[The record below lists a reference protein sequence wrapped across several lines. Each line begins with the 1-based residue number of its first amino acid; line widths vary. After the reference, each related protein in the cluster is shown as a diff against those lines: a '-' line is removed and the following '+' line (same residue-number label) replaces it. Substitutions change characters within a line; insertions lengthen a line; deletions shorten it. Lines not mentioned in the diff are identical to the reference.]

1 MKSKPPFFSA
11 NRRLYNKLMPS
22 DISDPAECLE
32 NFSRKCKG
40 RIFAKQGSAEAGH
53 PLTEGT
59 QGGGRPVWARRM
71 WLSFFLL
78 EWSQKDALAPGCEW
92 VHGAAGLERVQRR
105 SLKQEE
111 AGKMALGRDLVVR
124 PGRKLIRTSEGKGY
138 RVEG

>member
-59 QGGGRPVWARRM
+59 QGGGTPGVGKENVAEL
-71 WLSFFLL
+71 LSAGM
-78 EWSQKDALAPGCEW
+78 EPEGCF
-92 VHGAAGLERVQRR
+92 GPRV
-105 SLKQEE
+105 
-111 AGKMALGRDLVVR
+111 
-124 PGRKLIRTSEGKGY
+124 
-138 RVEG
+138 